1 MDNSFELAVT
11 VREDLGKGASRR
23 LRRLTGSI
31 PAIVFGGAKNKK
43 PLSLS
48 LVHKDLWK
56 ASEVE
61 GFYSSVITLNVD
73 GKDEP
78 VIVKDLQRHPAKQE
92 IQHIDFMRVTKSNPI
107 HILVPIKFLNEAT
120 APAIK
125 IGGGTV
131 SHTQNSVE
139 ITCLAANLP
148 EFVTV
153 DMQDVQVGGIVH
165 LADIQLPKGVTI
177 RALRLGEDHNQ
188 AIATIAGK
196 KGA

>member
-1 MDNSFELAVT
+1 MSISLTAVT
-11 VREDLGKGASRR
+11 RQDLGKGASRR